1 MHCTRRKKKD
11 LRDLIKIIKEE
22 IEKYTKNQT
31 ANSHPDGHYT
41 GWLAFYGNL

>member
-1 MHCTRRKKKD
+1 M
-11 LRDLIKIIKEE
+11 KIIKEE

-41 GWLAFYGNL
+41 GWLGFYGNL